1 MYTISAFL
9 PVTLLEY
16 PKMGKKGS
24 IGILYFPSKKFKKP
38 WFLIIRNT
46 FYSIIKMEI
55 EAVVSRKMSVR
66 IWLFVNVIEKSVIE
80 VEAGRGLLNNQFLK
94 DLFQACLMQDVDYLT
109 IAVLRE
115 YKTKNRITKDFEEIC
130 RFFDALYSSE
140 RLKLPLKGILII
152 GYETPKI

>member
-1 MYTISAFL
+1 M
-9 PVTLLEY
+9 
-16 PKMGKKGS
+16 
-24 IGILYFPSKKFKKP
+24 
-38 WFLIIRNT
+38 
-46 FYSIIKMEI
+46 
-55 EAVVSRKMSVR
+55 
-66 IWLFVNVIEKSVIE
+66 IEKSVIE